1 MTHERD
7 PTEGADE
14 TETAG
19 LCVEQI
25 IALDLF
31 LEHLASDRRPA
42 RRASTAAEMRAQQL
56 AAQLCL
62 LREGAEVPRPA
73 FLQALERGSTH
84 VSRPRARRHQSRG
97 THHAW
102 GLRGETRR
110 RKRKE
115 DTMNNE
121 IATTRT
127 PLLGRKGLLQLALGA
142 LGAAI
147 VGAPY
152 IGAALRYLYPAQG
165 QGGQALTVPL
175 DTLHFENGVA
185 GPRQY
190 EFHKGAGDVAGIFF
204 VQKGNGYV
212 GFEQTCTHLGCPVAW
227 NAAADQFQCP
237 CHGSKFN
244 RDGQVVAGPAPIPLY
259 RHGVVR
265 DGENLIVTGRI

>member
-14 TETAG
+14 TAG
-19 LCVEQI
+19 ITVAQI

-31 LEHLASDRRPA
+31 LEQLAGDRRPA
-42 RRASTAAEMRAQQL
+42 PRASTAAEVRVQQL

-62 LREGAEVPRPA
+62 LREGAEVPLPA
-73 FLQALERGSTH
+73 FLQALERGSAR
-84 VSRPRARRHQSRG
+84 VSRQQTRRHWGRG
-97 THHAW
+97 TRYAW
-102 GLRGETRR
+102 GLDGETRR
-110 RKRKE
+110 RKE
-115 DTMNNE
+115 DTMNNTVV
-121 IATTRT
+121 TTRT
-127 PLLGRKGLLQLALGA
+127 RLLGRKGLLQLALCA

-147 VGAPY
+147 IGAPY

-185 GPRQY
+185 GPKQY

-227 NAAADQFQCP
+227 NATASQFQCP

-244 RDGQVVAGPAPIPLY
+244 RDGQVVAGPAPTPLY
-259 RHGVVR
+259 RHAVVR
-265 DGENLIVTGRI
+265 VGEDLIVTGRI